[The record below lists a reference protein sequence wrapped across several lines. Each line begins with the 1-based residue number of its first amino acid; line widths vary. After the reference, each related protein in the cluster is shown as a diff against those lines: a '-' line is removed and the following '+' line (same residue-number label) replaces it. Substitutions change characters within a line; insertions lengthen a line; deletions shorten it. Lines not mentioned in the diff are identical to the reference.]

1 MSNNEQLLS
10 PLAQFWVDHLPG
22 NASTLM
28 RTLLAISVAV
38 ASAALAIGQAWEYLR
53 RHETRRLLLLQRP
66 PPVPMAPYNP
76 IPSDEND
83 YWLRELRTMP
93 RLHRRPTSSTDA
105 VVLASLR
112 RTASLVELEQAQE
125 MSMGS
130 IAAAAAAA
138 VPISP
143 APLTST
149 GSAGHSAKH
158 MNKPAQLVSQKSMVF
173 SSRAHQRLRP
183 YRILSLDG
191 GGVRGIVSA
200 TILLRL
206 VKEFPTLLD
215 SVDLIAGTSTGGLLC
230 LLLAGGYS
238 PRQCVD
244 MYRFNAP
251 IIFES
256 YWLRKLLSPF
266 NASYSDAN
274 KLDICKFY
282 MGDRTL
288 GQLNKHVV
296 ISAFRL
302 DGGPEA
308 LGRAT
313 LFPVGKWR
321 PCLFSNLPLG
331 NGAVP
336 PDSDLNCADAAM
348 RTSAAPSYFPIYQGY
363 VDGAVYANNP
373 TIPALARVC
382 SHFAPRVTLDNV
394 IVLSLGCGMVK
405 QFIPRE
411 DCDTPDWGLARWS
424 PHLLDLL
431 MDSGV
436 MASDLH
442 ASLMLGE
449 RYMRCDPP
457 LPEHCALDDTS
468 KIDVLSDFASQTDLS
483 ATIAWLQSSGFIKG
497 TESQEA
503 SVNGDSMA
511 TPFGGAS
518 SRHSG
523 RHSESAASQQ
533 QPHSHRRT

>member
-1 MSNNEQLLS
+1 MNNELVVT
-10 PLAQFWVDHLPG
+10 PLAQFWLDHLPG
-22 NASTLM
+22 NASSIM
-28 RTLLAISVAV
+28 RTLLTISVAV
-38 ASAALAIGQAWEYLR
+38 VSAALAIGQAWEYLR

-76 IPSDEND
+76 IANDDSD

-93 RLHRRPTSSTDA
+93 RSHRRPTTGTDA
-105 VVLASLR
+105 AVLASLR
-112 RTASLVELEQAQE
+112 RTASLVELQE
-125 MSMGS
+125 SVQQDPVLA
-130 IAAAAAAA
+130 AAAAAAA

-143 APLTST
+143 AAPS
-149 GSAGHSAKH
+149 GSKH
-158 MNKPAQLVSQKSMVF
+158 ANKPAQLISQKSMVF

-206 VKEFPTLLD
+206 CKEFPTLLD

-274 KLDICKFY
+274 KLDICRFY

-336 PDSDLNCADAAM
+336 PDMDLNCADAAM

-394 IVLSLGCGMVK
+394 IVLSLGCGMIN

-411 DCDTPDWGLARWS
+411 DCDAADWGLARWS

-431 MDSGV
+431 MDSGI
-436 MASDLH
+436 MAADLH

-457 LPEHCALDDTS
+457 LPEQCGLDDVT
-468 KIDVLSDFASQTDLS
+468 KIDTLSDFAAQVDLS
-483 ATIAWLQSSGFIKG
+483 HVVAWLETSGFIKG

-503 SVNGDSMA
+503 SVNSEPIPA
-511 TPFGGAS
+511 KETISAS
-518 SRHSG
+518 SSSSSRRSG
-523 RHSESAASQQ
+523 R
-533 QPHSHRRT
+533 RF